1 MSTQKWNYLMLQGEL
16 DGFCGVYSIDYR
28 EDLWDPRQLCAIVGQ
43 QAGVRDAMG
52 SSEVSRIVK

>member
-1 MSTQKWNYLMLQGEL
+1 MLQGEL

-52 SSEVSRIVK
+52 ASEVSRIVK